1 MQRITAE
8 SNIEDIM
15 KTIGI
20 GPNEKL
26 RESRRRETHLE
37 KFAQLRS
44 RNPNTSLTL
53 NEAPTAYVKVE
64 EGEISEFR
72 NITIPTQ
79 RFEQSVTDFPQK
91 YHDFLMQKGFTIHET
106 AHILYSSWPALKRY
120 IEKVKEESKDDGE
133 VNAMMFKNFVN
144 ALEDGAIEK
153 FASLDFRV
161 DEELYHVRQTLHEN
175 TYMGRK
181 KKDEEEWHYPFFFA
195 VMTAVINLG
204 VYDNGELEKL
214 LDKDNE
220 QHKIAF
226 RGGKLNRKMLVELLP
241 KIRRGIDEIQSERD
255 AEERMRLCY
264 ELWKEV
270 EKYIQRST
278 TPGKTETQQ
287 TMQSRE
293 SDSYMPGIPENISD
307 AHGEQEREAS
317 RISSDSDTGG
327 ADNGTLLAEERE
339 AEMEQGKIEQK
350 GEEGVV
356 QEGESEMNDWQDEL
370 EEIINSLG
378 AGDGVDEIYIPDDG
392 KVDTPRKKE
401 AERYGKR
408 CAKIFRTRL
417 RRKQRDKT
425 ITGKRYGEFDSRN
438 MINADRGSARVF
450 KQIREG
456 DQKNYSCMIVCD
468 RSGSMSG
475 RIEEVELAAGA
486 VAYGLEEVGVDTSIL
501 DTYSS
506 KTAIAKPFQTDI
518 DSFKRKLL
526 TGRVGGGTPL
536 RYTLQF
542 ARQRMERGENDIPF
556 MVVITDGK
564 PSNVGKCKEEI
575 KKANFPV
582 IGLYLTDDDKEEQL
596 KLYNRAVTVSSDEE
610 VTNRLINLINS
621 IVW

>member
-53 NEAPTAYVKVE
+53 NEVPTAYVKVE
-64 EGEISEFR
+64 EGEGREFR

-106 AHILYSSWPALKRY
+106 AHILYSSWPALERY
-120 IEKVKEESKDDGE
+120 IEKVKEESEDDDG

-161 DEELYHVRQTLHEN
+161 DEELYHIRQTLHEN

-214 LDKDNE
+214 LDEDNE

-226 RGGKLNRKMLVELLP
+226 RGSKLNRKMLVELLP

-255 AEERMRLCY
+255 AEERMRFCY

-270 EKYIQRST
+270 EKYIHRST

-307 AHGEQEREAS
+307 AHGEQERKAS
-317 RISSDSDTGG
+317 DGSGGDSDGRG
-327 ADNGTLLAEERE
+327 SGELFAEERKE
-339 AEMEQGKIEQK
+339 EMSSVDIEGKGK
-350 GEEGVV
+350 EGVI
-356 QEGESEMNDWQDEL
+356 QEGKSEMNDWEDEL

-392 KVDTPRKKE
+392 KVDISRKKE

-417 RRKQRDKT
+417 RRMQRDKI
-425 ITGKRYGEFDSRN
+425 ITGKRYGKFDSRN

-450 KQIREG
+450 KQVREG

-468 RSGSMSG
+468 RSGSMGG

-506 KTAIAKPFQTDI
+506 KTAIAKPFRTDV

-536 RYTLQF
+536 RYTLRF

-564 PSNVGKCKEEI
+564 PRNEGECKEEI

-582 IGLYLTDDDKEEQL
+582 IGLYLTDDDKEDQL
-596 KLYNRAVTVSSDEE
+596 KLYDRAVTVSSDEE
-610 VTNRLINLINS
+610 VTRRLINLINS